1 MSRPS
6 KWIAATIALLLVVGT
21 IFAAT
26 TSFQD
31 TSSKK
36 PTTPQTSQ
44 KTLDTS
50 SKKIAGEY
58 AGATVTEGDLNAYI
72 NINAFFDQQLA
83 ALLASTDPTAKAQLK
98 QTREEFAKIY
108 LSKHYIAGL
117 VKVTPANQKT
127 IDKQGKE
134 LESQVI
140 QYAKMLNPK
149 AKINNIQDAIT
160 GKGFTRSQ
168 LLLVADQDAKVDMYL
183 GDRTKGLTYD
193 RVKLRHILVS
203 FTQPGAQPQQGQPN
217 RTEDAAK
224 KIALEVKKK
233 MDTGGDFVKLAKQ
246 YSDDPGSK
254 DNGGFYDADVSG
266 FVKEFAD
273 AAKTLPIGK
282 ISDPIKTEYGFH
294 VMKVEERKK
303 DLVKNAPKDQQEQLL
318 STKKQEIFSEIQ
330 KTIKI
335 KLYI

>member
-1 MSRPS
+1 MRRPS
-6 KWIAATIALLLVVGT
+6 KWIAITIALLLVAGT
-21 IFAAT
+21 VFAAT
-26 TSFQD
+26 SSFQ
-31 TSSKK
+31 SPAPKQ
-36 PTTPQTSQ
+36 TTTEATQ

-58 AGATVTEGDLNAYI
+58 AGAKITEGDLNAYI

-83 ALLASTDPTAKAQLK
+83 ALLTSADPTAKTQLK
-98 QTREEFAKIY
+98 QTREEFAKVY
-108 LSKHYIAGL
+108 LTKHYIAGL
-117 VKVTPANQKT
+117 VKVTPDSQKK
-127 IDKQGKE
+127 IDQQGKE
-134 LESQVI
+134 LETQVI

-149 AKINNIQDAIT
+149 AKVNNVQDAIK

-168 LLLVADQDAKVDMYL
+168 LLMVADQDAKVDMYL
-183 GDRTKGLTYD
+183 GDHTKDLTYE

-203 FTQPGAQPQQGQPN
+203 FTQPGTQPQEGQPN
-217 RTEDAAK
+217 RTEAAAK
-224 KIALEVKKK
+224 TRALEVKKK
-233 MDTGGDFVKLAKQ
+233 LDATGDFAKLAKQ

-254 DNGGFYDADVSG
+254 DNGGLYDADVSG

-273 AAKTLPIGK
+273 AANTLPLNK

-303 DLVKNAPKDQQEQLL
+303 DLIKNAPKDQQEQLL
-318 STKKQEIFSEIQ
+318 NTKKQDIFNDVQ
-330 KTIKI
+330 KTLKI